1 MNEIMNKINEWG
13 GIKSIIVI
21 LVVLIVSV
29 LILLSVELII
39 LLVLRKFD
47 DSKIYNEDKLLKK
60 LLRTKRG
67 LNECYHDKKN
77 GQMYFACEYWKWQE
91 NKFRSLDKACKN
103 RPSLGVTQV
112 ISTGLKKRNGKLRR
126 YKKQI
131 RAYYLT

>member
-47 DSKIYNEDKLLKK
+47 DSKI
-60 LLRTKRG
+60 
-67 LNECYHDKKN
+67 
-77 GQMYFACEYWKWQE
+77 
-91 NKFRSLDKACKN
+91 
-103 RPSLGVTQV
+103 
-112 ISTGLKKRNGKLRR
+112 
-126 YKKQI
+126 
-131 RAYYLT
+131 